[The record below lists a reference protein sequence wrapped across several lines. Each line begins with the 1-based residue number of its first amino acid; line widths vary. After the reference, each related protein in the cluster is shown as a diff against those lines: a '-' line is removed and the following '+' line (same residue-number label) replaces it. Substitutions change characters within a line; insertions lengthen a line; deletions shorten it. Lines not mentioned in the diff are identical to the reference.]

1 MKKITFI
8 TLLLLSAES
17 FSQQPAQDT
26 ILPLP
31 EAADSK
37 VSLDK
42 TLSKLW
48 ELDREDQRGTFR
60 FLEYQ
65 PMYIMPFR
73 FTDVPT
79 EQPRSLNLNRPIPEH
94 RDYQQVEVKFQVSMK
109 AKILQDAFD
118 KGDVW
123 VAYTQQSH
131 WQMYNGQL
139 SRPFRELNYE
149 PELIFTY
156 PLNFSAGK
164 FKMRMVGLSVNHQS
178 NGKEASHSRSWN
190 RFILIGIFQYKDL
203 LINARFWKRFTE
215 KPIEDN
221 NPQIEDYLGRCEIA
235 AIYPF
240 RKNVFS
246 VRLRNN
252 LRFSPNRSHLE
263 LSWLYPI
270 SRDLRLFVQATHGYA
285 DSLIDYNYKQTTIGV
300 GFTFLNL

>member
-8 TLLLLSAES
+8 TLLLLSAKS

-79 EQPRSLNLNRPIPEH
+79 EQPRSLNLNRPIPE
-94 RDYQQVEVKFQVSMK
+94 R
-109 AKILQDAFD
+109 
-118 KGDVW
+118 
-123 VAYTQQSH
+123 
-131 WQMYNGQL
+131 
-139 SRPFRELNYE
+139 
-149 PELIFTY
+149 
-156 PLNFSAGK
+156 
-164 FKMRMVGLSVNHQS
+164 
-178 NGKEASHSRSWN
+178 
-190 RFILIGIFQYKDL
+190 
-203 LINARFWKRFTE
+203 
-215 KPIEDN
+215 
-221 NPQIEDYLGRCEIA
+221 
-235 AIYPF
+235 
-240 RKNVFS
+240 
-246 VRLRNN
+246 
-252 LRFSPNRSHLE
+252 
-263 LSWLYPI
+263 
-270 SRDLRLFVQATHGYA
+270 RDLRLIVQAAHGYA
-285 DSLIDYNYKQTTIGV
+285 DSLIDYNYKQTILGV